1 MDVYVY
7 LFFFIQ
13 FYMLPKN
20 TGDTA
25 FDCLGA
31 ETLLI
36 KYRVSSVFLFSCRR
50 LQKKISVKTAM

>member
-7 LFFFIQ
+7 SVFFYSI
-13 FYMLPKN
+13 LHASKN